1 MEPNYSPQEM
11 RRAMSDMRKAYPFM
25 DTLMLSKKG
34 GLDRDRAY
42 TYNVLS
48 RIPPSMSDDIAKA
61 ADLNPELLR
70 KFYDDKGHIETWP
83 EQDQDRFMA
92 GIVDIAAVLDM
103 PDNATRDAWNNA
115 KSAYDAMLKIGE
127 DNFGEDIWALQDAYY
142 ALMGDDPDDR
152 QLAYDF
158 VDANPRLEQAMKW
171 KDQTIMFSPTL
182 SAYYT
187 SLDKVQA
194 YYEGEM
200 RTEIEREL
208 GDDIWEQW
216 DEYNEEKFISDEA
229 ARAYW
234 KSHPDL
240 ERYMDIKDD
249 WEDLIATNVI
259 NVGKLIKP
267 GPGPQ
272 VRDIMGEMGIGSE
285 GVQNFAEQY
294 GTITIPPEMLQMA
307 LGNEA
312 FSLLMDGKPYPPV
325 LERKLEQ
332 MGFDE
337 ATLEMI
343 LGGAQ

>member
-1 MEPNYSPQEM
+1 
-11 RRAMSDMRKAYPFM
+11 
-25 DTLMLSKKG
+25 
-34 GLDRDRAY
+34 
-42 TYNVLS
+42 
-48 RIPPSMSDDIAKA
+48 
-61 ADLNPELLR
+61 
-70 KFYDDKGHIETWP
+70 
-83 EQDQDRFMA
+83 MA

-127 DNFGEDIWALQDAYY
+127 DNFGRNIWELQDTYY

-152 QLAYDF
+152 QKAYDF
-158 VDANPRLEQAMKW
+158 LDASPRLQQAMAW

-200 RTEIEREL
+200 YKAIEEEL
-208 GDDIWEQW
+208 GDVWTQW
-216 DEYNEEKFISDEA
+216 DEYNEEKLVSDAA
-229 ARAYW
+229 ARTYW
-234 KSHPDL
+234 KTHPDL

-267 GPGPQ
+267 GPGPR

-285 GVQNFAEQY
+285 GVQDFAEQY
-294 GTITIPPEMLQMA
+294 GNITIPPEMLQMA
-307 LGNEA
+307 LGSEA
-312 FSLLMDGKPYPPV
+312 YNLLMDGKPYPPV

-332 MGFDE
+332 MGFDDE
-337 ATLEMI
+337 ILERI
-343 LGGAQ
+343 LGGIQ